1 MRDYVEESERE
12 RGKERERI
20 TKNSDR
26 EKQKRDRARGGGRQ
40 SCIERDSRVVREA
53 FRERVWE
60 RHEKRER
67 ERGNK
72 SIQLQP
78 VNKKGDTVKSEKER
92 LKEQQYIIYQ
102 QRRTQRER
110 WRQR

>member
-1 MRDYVEESERE
+1 M
-12 RGKERERI
+12 
-20 TKNSDR
+20 
-26 EKQKRDRARGGGRQ
+26 
-40 SCIERDSRVVREA
+40 REA

-78 VNKKGDTVKSEKER
+78 VNKKGETIKSEKER

-102 QRRTQRER
+102 
-110 WRQR
+110 

>member
-40 SCIERDSRVVREA
+40 SCIKRDSREV

-60 RHEKRER
+60 RHEKR

>member
-1 MRDYVEESERE
+1 MGDGGHEIRGRESD
-12 RGKERERI
+12 K
-20 TKNSDR
+20 
-26 EKQKRDRARGGGRQ
+26 
-40 SCIERDSRVVREA
+40 
-53 FRERVWE
+53 
-60 RHEKRER
+60 RHEKR

-102 QRRTQRER
+102 
-110 WRQR
+110 